1 VKSSLGSSCPGF
13 GEISSMKIRILGSAA
28 GGGFPQ
34 WNCNCSNCYGIRNG
48 KINASSRTQSSIAVS
63 VDNEN
68 WVLLNASP
76 DIRTQF
82 EQFPGIQPKKGLR
95 DTGVAAVILVDSQI
109 DHSSGL
115 LTLREGCPID
125 VYTTEVVYQDLSTGF
140 PIFSMLEHWNGGMRW
155 HQIELDA
162 QAFEIEGVDGLQ
174 FTPVILG
181 GKAPP
186 YSPHRHDPHPGDNI
200 GLYIED
206 LELGTS
212 LFYAPGLGTLEPHL
226 DQYFANSDCVLVD
239 GTFWR
244 EDEMIDAG
252 VGTALAHE
260 MGHLPQSGD
269 GGMISYLGQF
279 QKPRKILIHINNTNP
294 ILVENSPQRD
304 ILRNESIEVAYD
316 GMEIS
321 LETQQS
327 HLSRA
332 V

>member
-1 VKSSLGSSCPGF
+1 
-13 GEISSMKIRILGSAA
+13 MKIHVLGSAA

-34 WNCNCSNCYGIRNG
+34 WNCNCSNCYGIRSG
-48 KINASSRTQSSIAVS
+48 KINASRRTQSSIAVS
-63 VDNEN
+63 VDNEK

-82 EQFPGIQPKKGLR
+82 EQFPCIQPKKGLR

-125 VYTTEVVYQDLSTGF
+125 VYSTEVVYQDLSTGF
-140 PIFSMLEHWNGGMRW
+140 PILSMLEHWNGGMRW
-155 HQIELDA
+155 HQIELDT
-162 QAFEIEGVDGLQ
+162 QPFEIEGVDRLR
-174 FTPVILG
+174 FTPVVLC

-212 LFYAPGLGTLEPHL
+212 LFYAPGLGVLEQHL
-226 DQYFANSDCVLVD
+226 DKYFTDSDCVLVD

-252 VGTALAHE
+252 VGTVLAHE

-269 GGMISYLGQF
+269 SGMITYLRRF
-279 QKPRKILIHINNTNP
+279 QKTRKILIHINNTNP

-304 ILRNESIEVAYD
+304 ILRDESIEVAYD

-321 LETQQS
+321 LETQHS